1 MEIDVLDIDIRSK
14 EVESAGISCLIAGI
28 ILSIFAVSS
37 QSLVFI
43 YKFVIWKFIFS
54 EICTLCFVVIAILLI
69 KLWIQRKNFTLY
81 CCVLNDDIDINY
93 IRKVHKIVDINDK
106 YLVFISRK
114 DLGLYNIWKFIYGD
128 RGNKVFANEF
138 KRIHK

>member
-28 ILSIFAVSS
+28 IISIFAVVS

-43 YKFVIWKFIFS
+43 HKFVLWKFIFS
-54 EICTLCFVVIAILLI
+54 ELCTLFFAIIAVLLI
-69 KLWIQRKNFTLY
+69 KLWIQRTNFTLY
-81 CCVLNDDIDINY
+81 CCLLNDDIDFNY

-106 YLVFISRK
+106 YLVFVSRK
-114 DLGLYNIWKFIYGD
+114 DLGLYNIWKCIHGD

-138 KRIHK
+138 KRKHR